1 MNKKILD
8 ILEFDQ
14 IKAQLAQSL
23 STSQGQAEMA
33 NLSPISD
40 KVRIQKWF
48 DELSEFGTIVQEN
61 GPVPLSNTADLTEI
75 LRRIE
80 LDASL
85 ASQEFAK
92 IKKVLRLANETR
104 RFFEQAVNVSFP
116 ILGQTIDKFV
126 DVSYLLGLLQV
137 IDAAGALSDT
147 ASDKLFT
154 LRQNIKKGDAEVKKI
169 LAEILSKSQASLTES
184 IITIRQ
190 GRPVLP
196 VRSDSKNKIPGIVH
210 DMSASGQTFY
220 IEPNRVVQLNND
232 IAQKKIEEKN
242 EVARILRE
250 LAEAIKPHIDDIR
263 QNTWLIG
270 QIDLI
275 NAKYRYQIAQ
285 KATVPQISDHKA
297 IKLYAARHPLIE
309 PKIVVA
315 NDLLFDQ
322 TLETIVITGPN
333 TGGKTITLKTLG
345 VAQLMAQSGL
355 PILADL
361 GSQVGI
367 FTEIFA
373 DIGDEQ
379 SIAQSLSTFSSH
391 MTNIVK
397 ILDQVDA
404 KSLVL
409 FDELGAGTDP
419 KEGAALAISIL
430 DFLKTKHAKT
440 LATTHYPELKAYGVE
455 SVGVENASMAFD
467 LDNFRPTYRLVQGVP
482 GRSNALVISRRLGL
496 PSQILEEAAGFLT
509 EDEHDVNVM
518 IASLEQKNQE
528 MTESARQIKSLEKD
542 NQLLHHDLT
551 RALENFNRDREKE
564 LNKARQEAQD
574 IVKVAVE
581 EADHIL
587 KNLQEKSLLKPHEII
602 DAKHQLGELA
612 PEIVD
617 LSKNKVLKKA
627 KAKRGLKP
635 GVEVLVLSYNQ
646 RGNLVRLAKDGRWE
660 VQMGLITTK
669 LSEDEFEPI
678 EPEETVKKVK
688 TKAVKKTVTSN
699 IKAQLDLRG
708 VRYEE
713 AQKMLDDYMDQ
724 ALLANLHQ
732 ITIVHGIGT
741 GVIRDMV
748 REYLQRSRHVKSYTY
763 APQNAGGSGASIVTL
778 KKRIN

>member
-297 IKLYAARHPLIE
+297 IKLYAARHPLID

-482 GRSNALVISRRLGL
+482 GRSNALEISRRLGL

-602 DAKHQLGELA
+602 DAKHQ
-612 PEIVD
+612 
-617 LSKNKVLKKA
+617 
-627 KAKRGLKP
+627 
-635 GVEVLVLSYNQ
+635 
-646 RGNLVRLAKDGRWE
+646 
-660 VQMGLITTK
+660 
-669 LSEDEFEPI
+669 
-678 EPEETVKKVK
+678 
-688 TKAVKKTVTSN
+688 
-699 IKAQLDLRG
+699 
-708 VRYEE
+708 
-713 AQKMLDDYMDQ
+713 
-724 ALLANLHQ
+724 
-732 ITIVHGIGT
+732 
-741 GVIRDMV
+741 
-748 REYLQRSRHVKSYTY
+748 
-763 APQNAGGSGASIVTL
+763 
-778 KKRIN
+778 

>member
-297 IKLYAARHPLIE
+297 IKLYAARHPLID

-482 GRSNALVISRRLGL
+482 GRSNALEISRRLGL

-528 MTESARQIKSLEKD
+528 MTESARQIKTLEKD

-602 DAKHQLGELA
+602 DAKHQLGKLA

-778 KKRIN
+778 K

>member
-14 IKAQLAQSL
+14 IKAQIARSL
-23 STSQGQAEMA
+23 STSQGQNEMA
-33 NLSPISD
+33 HLSPISD
-40 KVRIQKWF
+40 KARIQKWF

-104 RFFEQAVNVSFP
+104 HFFEQAVNVSFP
-116 ILGQTIDKFV
+116 VLGQTIDKFV
-126 DVSYLLGLLQV
+126 DVAYLLGLLQV
-137 IDAAGALSDT
+137 IDSAGALSDT
-147 ASDKLFT
+147 ASDKLYT

-169 LAEILSKSQASLTES
+169 LAETLSKSQSSLTES

-190 GRPVLP
+190 GRPVLA
-196 VRSDSKNKIPGIVH
+196 VRSDSKNKVPGIVH

-275 NAKYRYQIAQ
+275 NAKYRYQVAQ
-285 KATVPQISDHKA
+285 KATVPLISDHKA
-297 IKLYAARHPLIE
+297 VKLYAARHPLID
-309 PKIVVA
+309 PKVVVA
-315 NDLLFDQ
+315 NDLFFDQ

-345 VAQLMAQSGL
+345 VVQLMAQSGL

-391 MTNIVK
+391 MTNIVS
-397 ILDQVDA
+397 ILGQVDA

-430 DFLKTKHAKT
+430 DFLKSKHVKT

-455 SVGVENASMAFD
+455 SDGVENASMAFD

-482 GRSNALVISRRLGL
+482 GRSNALEISRRLGL
-496 PSQILEEAAGFLT
+496 PTQILAEAAGFLT

-528 MTESARQIKSLEKD
+528 MLESAKQIKVLEKD
-542 NQLLHHDLT
+542 NELLHHDLS
-551 RALENFNRDREKE
+551 RALETFNRDREKE
-564 LNKARQEAQD
+564 LNKAREEAQD

-581 EADHIL
+581 EADNIL

-617 LSKNKVLKKA
+617 LSKNKILKKA

-646 RGNLVRLAKDGRWE
+646 RGNLVRLVKDGRWE

-678 EPEETVKKVK
+678 EPEETVKKTK

-732 ITIVHGIGT
+732 ITIIHGIGT

-778 KKRIN
+778 K

>member
-285 KATVPQISDHKA
+285 KATVPQISHHKA
-297 IKLYAARHPLIE
+297 IKLYAARHPLID

-482 GRSNALVISRRLGL
+482 GRSNALEISRRLGL

-778 KKRIN
+778 K

>member
-646 RGNLVRLAKDGRWE
+646 RGNLVRLAKDGHWE

-778 KKRIN
+778 K

>member
-1 MNKKILD
+1 MNNKILVT
-8 ILEFDQ
+8 LEFDQ
-14 IKAQLAQSL
+14 IKAQVSQSL
-23 STSQGQAEMA
+23 STSQGQAEMQDLA
-33 NLSPISD
+33 PITD
-40 KVRIQKWF
+40 RDRIQKWF
-48 DELSEFGTIVQEN
+48 AELVEFGNIIQEN
-61 GPVPLSNTADLTEI
+61 GPVPLANTADLTEI

-92 IKKVLRLANETR
+92 IKKVLRLVNETR
-104 RFFEQAVNVSFP
+104 RFFEHAVNVSFP
-116 ILGQTIDKFV
+116 VLSQTLDKFV
-126 DVSYLLGLLQV
+126 DVGYLLGLLQI
-137 IDAAGALSDT
+137 IDSAGALADT
-147 ASDKLFT
+147 ASSHLFS
-154 LRQNIKKGDAEVKKI
+154 LRQTIKKSDSDVKKI
-169 LAEILSKSQASLTES
+169 LAEILSKSQDHLTEN

-190 GRPVLP
+190 GRPVLA
-196 VRSDSKNKIPGIVH
+196 VRSDSKNKIPGVVH

-220 IEPNRVVQLNND
+220 IEPNRVVTLNND
-232 IAQKKIEEKN
+232 IAQKRIEEKN

-250 LAEAIKPHIDDIR
+250 LAEAIKPHTPDIR

-275 NAKYRYQIAQ
+275 NAKYRYQLAN
-285 KATVPQISDHKA
+285 KATIPTISDHKA
-297 IKLYAARHPLIE
+297 IKLYDARHPLID
-309 PKIVVA
+309 PKTVVA
-315 NDLLFDQ
+315 NDLFFDQ

-355 PILADL
+355 PILADH

-397 ILDQVDA
+397 ILGQVDH

-430 DFLKTKHAKT
+430 DFLKARHAKT

-455 SVGVENASMAFD
+455 TDGVENASMAFD
-467 LDNFRPTYRLVQGVP
+467 LDNFKPTYRLVQGVP
-482 GRSNALVISRRLGL
+482 GRSNALEISRRLGL
-496 PSQILEEAAGFLT
+496 DSSILAEAAGFLT

-518 IASLEQKNQE
+518 IASLEQKNQDL
-528 MTESARQIKSLEKD
+528 TASVANIRILEKE
-542 NQLLHHDLT
+542 NKLLHQDLSKSVET
-551 RALENFNRDREKE
+551 FKRDREKA
-564 LNKARQEAQD
+564 LNEARQEAQD
-574 IVKVAVE
+574 IVKVAID
-581 EADHIL
+581 EADTIL
-587 KNLQEKSLLKPHEII
+587 KNLQDKSLLKPHEII
-602 DAKHQLGELA
+602 EAKHQLGELA
-612 PEIVD
+612 PELVD

-646 RGNLVRLAKDGRWE
+646 RGNLIRLAKDGRWE

-669 LSEDEFEPI
+669 LSEDEFDPI
-678 EPEETVKKVK
+678 ESEAITKKVK
-688 TKAVKKTVTSN
+688 TKAVKKTVTSH
-699 IKAQLDLRG
+699 IQAQLDLRG
-708 VRYEE
+708 TRFEE
-713 AQKMLDDYMDQ
+713 AQKQLDDYLDQ

-732 ITIVHGIGT
+732 ITVVHGIGT
-741 GVIRDMV
+741 GVIREMV

-763 APQNAGGSGASIVTL
+763 APQNAGGSGATIVTL
-778 KKRIN
+778 K

>member
-33 NLSPISD
+33 NLFPISD
-40 KVRIQKWF
+40 KVRIQRWF

-297 IKLYAARHPLIE
+297 IKLYAARHPLID

-482 GRSNALVISRRLGL
+482 GRSNALEISRRLGL

-646 RGNLVRLAKDGRWE
+646 RGNLVRLAKDGHWE

-778 KKRIN
+778 K

>member
-126 DVSYLLGLLQV
+126 DVSFLLGILQV

-297 IKLYAARHPLIE
+297 IKLYAARHPLID

-482 GRSNALVISRRLGL
+482 GRSNALEISRRLGL

-669 LSEDEFEPI
+669 LSEDEFEPV

-778 KKRIN
+778 K

>member
-1 MNKKILD
+1 MNNKILVT
-8 ILEFDQ
+8 LEFDQ
-14 IKAQLAQSL
+14 IKAQVSQSL
-23 STSQGQAEMA
+23 STSQGQAEMQDLA
-33 NLSPISD
+33 PITD
-40 KVRIQKWF
+40 RDRIQKWF
-48 DELSEFGTIVQEN
+48 AELVEFGNIVQEN
-61 GPVPLSNTADLTEI
+61 GPVPLANTADLTEI

-92 IKKVLRLANETR
+92 IKKVLRLVNETR
-104 RFFEQAVNVSFP
+104 RFFEHAVNVSFP
-116 ILGQTIDKFV
+116 VLSQTLDKFV
-126 DVSYLLGLLQV
+126 DVGYLLGLLQI
-137 IDAAGALSDT
+137 IDSAGALADT
-147 ASDKLFT
+147 ASSHLFS
-154 LRQNIKKGDAEVKKI
+154 LRQTIKKSDSDVKKI
-169 LAEILSKSQASLTES
+169 LAEILSKSQDHLTEN

-190 GRPVLP
+190 GRPVLA
-196 VRSDSKNKIPGIVH
+196 VRSDSKNKIPGVVH

-220 IEPNRVVQLNND
+220 IEPNRVVTLNND
-232 IAQKKIEEKN
+232 IAQKRIEEKN

-250 LAEAIKPHIDDIR
+250 LAEAIKPHTPDIR

-275 NAKYRYQIAQ
+275 NAKYRYQLAN
-285 KATVPQISDHKA
+285 KATIPTVSDHKA
-297 IKLYAARHPLIE
+297 IKLYDARHPLID
-309 PKIVVA
+309 PKTVVA
-315 NDLLFDQ
+315 NDLFFDQ

-355 PILADL
+355 PILADH

-397 ILDQVDA
+397 ILGQVDH

-430 DFLKTKHAKT
+430 DFLKARHAKT

-455 SVGVENASMAFD
+455 TEGVENASMAFD
-467 LDNFRPTYRLVQGVP
+467 LDNFKPTYRLIQGVP
-482 GRSNALVISRRLGL
+482 GRSNALEISRRLGL
-496 PSQILEEAAGFLT
+496 DSFILAEAAGFLT

-518 IASLEQKNQE
+518 IASLEQKNQDL
-528 MTESARQIKSLEKD
+528 TASVTNIRTLEKE
-542 NQLLHHDLT
+542 NKLLHQDLSKSVET
-551 RALENFNRDREKE
+551 FKRDREKA
-564 LNKARQEAQD
+564 LNEARQEAQD
-574 IVKVAVE
+574 IVKVAID
-581 EADHIL
+581 EADTIL
-587 KNLQEKSLLKPHEII
+587 KNLQDKSLLKPHEII
-602 DAKHQLGELA
+602 EAKHQLGELA
-612 PEIVD
+612 PELVD

-646 RGNLVRLAKDGRWE
+646 RGNLIRLAKDGRWE

-669 LSEDEFEPI
+669 LSEDEFDPI
-678 EPEETVKKVK
+678 ESEAITKKVK
-688 TKAVKKTVTSN
+688 TKAVKKTVTSH
-699 IKAQLDLRG
+699 IQAQLDLRG
-708 VRYEE
+708 TRFEE
-713 AQKMLDDYMDQ
+713 AQKQLDDYLDQ

-732 ITIVHGIGT
+732 ITVVHGIGT
-741 GVIRDMV
+741 GVIREMV

-763 APQNAGGSGASIVTL
+763 APQNAGGSGATIVTL
-778 KKRIN
+778 K

>member
-33 NLSPISD
+33 NLFPISD
-40 KVRIQKWF
+40 KVRIQRWF

-297 IKLYAARHPLIE
+297 IKLYAARHPLID

-482 GRSNALVISRRLGL
+482 GRSNALEISRRLGL

-528 MTESARQIKSLEKD
+528 MTESARQIKTLEKD

-699 IKAQLDLRG
+699 IKALLDLRG

-713 AQKMLDDYMDQ
+713 AQKMLDDYIDQ

-778 KKRIN
+778 K

>member
-40 KVRIQKWF
+40 KGRIQKWF

-297 IKLYAARHPLIE
+297 IKLYAARHPLID

-482 GRSNALVISRRLGL
+482 GRSNALEISRRLGL

-778 KKRIN
+778 K

>member
-297 IKLYAARHPLIE
+297 IKLYAARHPLID

-482 GRSNALVISRRLGL
+482 GRSNALEISRRLGL
-496 PSQILEEAAGFLT
+496 PSQILEEGAGFLT

-778 KKRIN
+778 K

>member
-1 MNKKILD
+1 MNNKILVT
-8 ILEFDQ
+8 LEFDQ
-14 IKAQLAQSL
+14 IKAQVSQSL
-23 STSQGQAEMA
+23 STSQGQAEMQDLA
-33 NLSPISD
+33 PITD
-40 KVRIQKWF
+40 RDRIQKWF
-48 DELSEFGTIVQEN
+48 AELVEFGNIIQEN
-61 GPVPLSNTADLTEI
+61 GPVPLANTADLTEI

-92 IKKVLRLANETR
+92 IKKVLRLVNETR
-104 RFFEQAVNVSFP
+104 RFFEHAVNVSFP
-116 ILGQTIDKFV
+116 VLSQTLDKFV
-126 DVSYLLGLLQV
+126 DVGYLLGLLQI
-137 IDAAGALSDT
+137 IDSAGALTDT
-147 ASDKLFT
+147 ASSHLFS
-154 LRQNIKKGDAEVKKI
+154 LRQTIKKSDSDVKKI
-169 LAEILSKSQASLTES
+169 LAEILSKSQDHLTEN

-190 GRPVLP
+190 GRPVLA
-196 VRSDSKNKIPGIVH
+196 VRSDSKNKIPGVVH

-220 IEPNRVVQLNND
+220 IEPNRVVTLNND
-232 IAQKKIEEKN
+232 IAQKRIEEKN

-250 LAEAIKPHIDDIR
+250 LAEAIKPNTPDIR

-275 NAKYRYQIAQ
+275 NAKYRYQLAN
-285 KATVPQISDHKA
+285 KATIPTISDHKA
-297 IKLYAARHPLIE
+297 IKLYDARHPLID
-309 PKIVVA
+309 PKTVVA
-315 NDLLFDQ
+315 NDLFFDQ

-355 PILADL
+355 PILADH

-397 ILDQVDA
+397 ILGQVDH

-430 DFLKTKHAKT
+430 DFLKARHAKT

-455 SVGVENASMAFD
+455 TDGVENASMAFD
-467 LDNFRPTYRLVQGVP
+467 LDNFKPTYRLVQGVP
-482 GRSNALVISRRLGL
+482 GRSNALEISRRLGL
-496 PSQILEEAAGFLT
+496 DSSILAEAAGFLT

-518 IASLEQKNQE
+518 IASLEQKNQDL
-528 MTESARQIKSLEKD
+528 TSSVANIRILEKE
-542 NQLLHHDLT
+542 NKLLHQDLSKSVET
-551 RALENFNRDREKE
+551 FKRDREKA
-564 LNKARQEAQD
+564 LNEARQEAQD
-574 IVKVAVE
+574 IVKVAID
-581 EADHIL
+581 EADTIL
-587 KNLQEKSLLKPHEII
+587 KHLQDKSLLKPHEII
-602 DAKHQLGELA
+602 EAKHQLGELA
-612 PEIVD
+612 PELVD

-646 RGNLVRLAKDGRWE
+646 RGNLIRLAKDGRWE

-669 LSEDEFEPI
+669 LSEDEFDPI
-678 EPEETVKKVK
+678 ESEEITKKVK
-688 TKAVKKTVTSN
+688 TKAVKKTVTSH
-699 IKAQLDLRG
+699 IQAQLDLRG
-708 VRYEE
+708 TRFEE
-713 AQKMLDDYMDQ
+713 AQKQLDDYLDQ

-732 ITIVHGIGT
+732 ITVVHGIGT
-741 GVIRDMV
+741 GVIREMV

-763 APQNAGGSGASIVTL
+763 APQNAGGSGATIVTL
-778 KKRIN
+778 K

>member
-1 MNKKILD
+1 MNNKILVT
-8 ILEFDQ
+8 LEFDQ
-14 IKAQLAQSL
+14 IKAQVSQSL
-23 STSQGQAEMA
+23 STSQGQAEMQDLA
-33 NLSPISD
+33 PITD
-40 KVRIQKWF
+40 RNRIQKWF
-48 DELSEFGTIVQEN
+48 AELVEFGNIVQEN
-61 GPVPLSNTADLTEI
+61 GPVPLANTADLTEI

-92 IKKVLRLANETR
+92 IKKVLRLVNETR
-104 RFFEQAVNVSFP
+104 RFFEHAVNVSFP
-116 ILGQTIDKFV
+116 VLSQTLDKFV
-126 DVSYLLGLLQV
+126 DVGYLLGLLQI
-137 IDAAGALSDT
+137 IDSAGALADT
-147 ASDKLFT
+147 ASSHLFS
-154 LRQNIKKGDAEVKKI
+154 LRQTIKKSDSDVKKI
-169 LAEILSKSQASLTES
+169 LAEILSKSQDHLTEN

-190 GRPVLP
+190 GRPVLA
-196 VRSDSKNKIPGIVH
+196 VRSDSKNKIPGVVH

-220 IEPNRVVQLNND
+220 IEPNRVVTLNND
-232 IAQKKIEEKN
+232 IAQKRIEEKN

-250 LAEAIKPHIDDIR
+250 LAEAIKPHTPDIR

-275 NAKYRYQIAQ
+275 NAKYRYQLAN
-285 KATVPQISDHKA
+285 KATIPTISDHKA
-297 IKLYAARHPLIE
+297 IKLYDARHPLID
-309 PKIVVA
+309 PKTVVA
-315 NDLLFDQ
+315 NDLFFDQ

-333 TGGKTITLKTLG
+333 TGGKTISLKTLG

-355 PILADL
+355 PILADH

-397 ILDQVDA
+397 ILGQVDH

-430 DFLKTKHAKT
+430 DFLKARHAKT

-455 SVGVENASMAFD
+455 TDGVENASMAFD
-467 LDNFRPTYRLVQGVP
+467 LDNFKPTYHLVQGVP
-482 GRSNALVISRRLGL
+482 GRSNALEISRRLGL
-496 PSQILEEAAGFLT
+496 DSSILAEAAGFLT
-509 EDEHDVNVM
+509 EDEHDVNIM
-518 IASLEQKNQE
+518 IASLEQKNQDL
-528 MTESARQIKSLEKD
+528 TASVTNIRTLEKE
-542 NQLLHHDLT
+542 NKLLHQDLSKSVET
-551 RALENFNRDREKE
+551 FKRDREKA
-564 LNKARQEAQD
+564 LNEARQEAQD
-574 IVKVAVE
+574 IVKVAID
-581 EADHIL
+581 EADMIL
-587 KNLQEKSLLKPHEII
+587 KNLQDKSLLKPHEII
-602 DAKHQLGELA
+602 EAKHQLGELA
-612 PEIVD
+612 PELVD

-646 RGNLVRLAKDGRWE
+646 RGNLIRLAKDGRWE

-669 LSEDEFEPI
+669 LSEDEFDPI
-678 EPEETVKKVK
+678 ESEEITKKVK
-688 TKAVKKTVTSN
+688 TKAVKKTVTSH
-699 IKAQLDLRG
+699 IQAQLDLRG
-708 VRYEE
+708 TRFEE
-713 AQKMLDDYMDQ
+713 AQKQLDDYLDQ

-732 ITIVHGIGT
+732 ITVVHGIGT
-741 GVIRDMV
+741 GVIREMV

-763 APQNAGGSGASIVTL
+763 APQNAGGSGSTIVSL
-778 KKRIN
+778 K

>member
-297 IKLYAARHPLIE
+297 IKLYAARHPLID

-355 PILADL
+355 PILADP

-367 FTEIFA
+367 FSEIFA
-373 DIGDEQ
+373 DIGGEQ

-419 KEGAALAISIL
+419 KEGAALAI
-430 DFLKTKHAKT
+430 
-440 LATTHYPELKAYGVE
+440 
-455 SVGVENASMAFD
+455 
-467 LDNFRPTYRLVQGVP
+467 
-482 GRSNALVISRRLGL
+482 
-496 PSQILEEAAGFLT
+496 
-509 EDEHDVNVM
+509 
-518 IASLEQKNQE
+518 
-528 MTESARQIKSLEKD
+528 
-542 NQLLHHDLT
+542 
-551 RALENFNRDREKE
+551 
-564 LNKARQEAQD
+564 
-574 IVKVAVE
+574 
-581 EADHIL
+581 
-587 KNLQEKSLLKPHEII
+587 
-602 DAKHQLGELA
+602 
-612 PEIVD
+612 
-617 LSKNKVLKKA
+617 
-627 KAKRGLKP
+627 
-635 GVEVLVLSYNQ
+635 
-646 RGNLVRLAKDGRWE
+646 
-660 VQMGLITTK
+660 
-669 LSEDEFEPI
+669 
-678 EPEETVKKVK
+678 
-688 TKAVKKTVTSN
+688 
-699 IKAQLDLRG
+699 
-708 VRYEE
+708 
-713 AQKMLDDYMDQ
+713 
-724 ALLANLHQ
+724 
-732 ITIVHGIGT
+732 
-741 GVIRDMV
+741 
-748 REYLQRSRHVKSYTY
+748 
-763 APQNAGGSGASIVTL
+763 
-778 KKRIN
+778 

>member
-297 IKLYAARHPLIE
+297 IKLYAARHPLID

-482 GRSNALVISRRLGL
+482 GRSNALEISRRLGL

-518 IASLEQKNQE
+518 IA
-528 MTESARQIKSLEKD
+528 
-542 NQLLHHDLT
+542 
-551 RALENFNRDREKE
+551 
-564 LNKARQEAQD
+564 
-574 IVKVAVE
+574 
-581 EADHIL
+581 
-587 KNLQEKSLLKPHEII
+587 
-602 DAKHQLGELA
+602 
-612 PEIVD
+612 
-617 LSKNKVLKKA
+617 
-627 KAKRGLKP
+627 
-635 GVEVLVLSYNQ
+635 
-646 RGNLVRLAKDGRWE
+646 
-660 VQMGLITTK
+660 
-669 LSEDEFEPI
+669 
-678 EPEETVKKVK
+678 
-688 TKAVKKTVTSN
+688 
-699 IKAQLDLRG
+699 
-708 VRYEE
+708 
-713 AQKMLDDYMDQ
+713 
-724 ALLANLHQ
+724 
-732 ITIVHGIGT
+732 
-741 GVIRDMV
+741 
-748 REYLQRSRHVKSYTY
+748 
-763 APQNAGGSGASIVTL
+763 
-778 KKRIN
+778 

>member
-14 IKAQLAQSL
+14 IKAQIAQSL
-23 STSQGQAEMA
+23 STSQGQNEMA
-33 NLSPISD
+33 RLSPISD
-40 KVRIQKWF
+40 KARIQKWF
-48 DELSEFGTIVQEN
+48 DELSEFGAIVQEN

-126 DVSYLLGLLQV
+126 DVSYLLGILQV

-297 IKLYAARHPLIE
+297 IKLYAARHPLID

-482 GRSNALVISRRLGL
+482 GRSNALEISRRLGL

-646 RGNLVRLAKDGRWE
+646 RGNLIRLAKDGRWE

-678 EPEETVKKVK
+678 EPEETVKKTK

-748 REYLQRSRHVKSYTY
+748 REYLQRSRHVKSYSY

-778 KKRIN
+778 K

>member
-297 IKLYAARHPLIE
+297 IKLYAARHPLID

-669 LSEDEFEPI
+669 LSEDEFEPV

-778 KKRIN
+778 K

>member
-250 LAEAIKPHIDDIR
+250 LAEAIKPHIYDIR

-297 IKLYAARHPLIE
+297 IKLYAARHPLID

-482 GRSNALVISRRLGL
+482 GRSNALEISRRLGL
-496 PSQILEEAAGFLT
+496 PSQVLEEAAGFLT

-518 IASLEQKNQE
+518 IASLEQKNQD
-528 MTESARQIKSLEKD
+528 MTESARQIKTLEKD

-778 KKRIN
+778 K

>member
-297 IKLYAARHPLIE
+297 IKLYAARHPLID

-509 EDEHDVNVM
+509 EDEHDVKVM

-669 LSEDEFEPI
+669 LSEDEFEPV

-778 KKRIN
+778 K

>member
-126 DVSYLLGLLQV
+126 DVSYLLGILQV

-297 IKLYAARHPLIE
+297 IKLYAARHPLID

-482 GRSNALVISRRLGL
+482 GRSNALEISRRLGL

-646 RGNLVRLAKDGRWE
+646 RGNLVRLAKDGHWE

-778 KKRIN
+778 K

>member
-1 MNKKILD
+1 MNNKILVT
-8 ILEFDQ
+8 LEFDQ
-14 IKAQLAQSL
+14 IKAQVSQSL
-23 STSQGQAEMA
+23 STSQGQAEMQDLA
-33 NLSPISD
+33 PITD
-40 KVRIQKWF
+40 RDRIQKWF
-48 DELSEFGTIVQEN
+48 AELVEFGNIVQEN
-61 GPVPLSNTADLTEI
+61 GPVPLANTADLTEI

-92 IKKVLRLANETR
+92 IKKVLRLVNETR
-104 RFFEQAVNVSFP
+104 RFFEHAVNVSFP
-116 ILGQTIDKFV
+116 VLSQTLDKFV
-126 DVSYLLGLLQV
+126 DVRYLLGLLQI
-137 IDAAGALSDT
+137 IDSAGALADT
-147 ASDKLFT
+147 ASSHLFS
-154 LRQNIKKGDAEVKKI
+154 LRQTIKKSDSDVKKI
-169 LAEILSKSQASLTES
+169 LAEILSKSQDHLTEN

-190 GRPVLP
+190 GRPVLA
-196 VRSDSKNKIPGIVH
+196 VRSDSKNKIPGVVH

-220 IEPNRVVQLNND
+220 IEPNRVVTLNND
-232 IAQKKIEEKN
+232 IAQKRIEEKN

-250 LAEAIKPHIDDIR
+250 LAEGIKPHTPDIR

-275 NAKYRYQIAQ
+275 NAKYRYQLAN
-285 KATVPQISDHKA
+285 KATIPTVSDHKA
-297 IKLYAARHPLIE
+297 IKLYDARHPLID
-309 PKIVVA
+309 PKTVVA
-315 NDLLFDQ
+315 NDLFFDQ

-355 PILADL
+355 PILADH

-397 ILDQVDA
+397 ILGQVDH

-430 DFLKTKHAKT
+430 DFLKARHAKT

-455 SVGVENASMAFD
+455 TEGVENASMAFD
-467 LDNFRPTYRLVQGVP
+467 LDNFKPTYRLIQGVP
-482 GRSNALVISRRLGL
+482 GRSNALEISRRLGL
-496 PSQILEEAAGFLT
+496 DSFILAEAAGFLT

-518 IASLEQKNQE
+518 IASLEQKNQDL
-528 MTESARQIKSLEKD
+528 TASVTNIRTLEKE
-542 NQLLHHDLT
+542 NKLLHQDLSKSVET
-551 RALENFNRDREKE
+551 FKRDREKA
-564 LNKARQEAQD
+564 LNEARQEAQD
-574 IVKVAVE
+574 IVKVAID
-581 EADHIL
+581 EADTIL
-587 KNLQEKSLLKPHEII
+587 KNLQDKSLLKPHEII
-602 DAKHQLGELA
+602 EAKHQLGELA
-612 PEIVD
+612 PELVD

-646 RGNLVRLAKDGRWE
+646 RGNLIRLAKDGRWE

-669 LSEDEFEPI
+669 LSEDEFDPI
-678 EPEETVKKVK
+678 ESEEITKKVK
-688 TKAVKKTVTSN
+688 TKAVKKTVTSH
-699 IKAQLDLRG
+699 IQAQLDLRG
-708 VRYEE
+708 TRFEE
-713 AQKMLDDYMDQ
+713 AQKQLDDYLDQ

-732 ITIVHGIGT
+732 ITVVHGIGT
-741 GVIRDMV
+741 GVIREMV

-763 APQNAGGSGASIVTL
+763 APQNAGGSGATIVTL
-778 KKRIN
+778 K

>member
-14 IKAQLAQSL
+14 IKAQIAQSL
-23 STSQGQAEMA
+23 STSQGQNEMA
-33 NLSPISD
+33 RLSPISD
-40 KVRIQKWF
+40 KARIQKWF
-48 DELSEFGTIVQEN
+48 DELSEFGAIVQEN

-116 ILGQTIDKFV
+116 VLGQTIDKFV
-126 DVSYLLGLLQV
+126 DVAYLLGLLQV
-137 IDAAGALSDT
+137 IDSAGALSDT
-147 ASDKLFT
+147 ASDKLYT

-169 LAEILSKSQASLTES
+169 LAEILSKSQSSLTES

-190 GRPVLP
+190 GRPVLA

-275 NAKYRYQIAQ
+275 NAKYRYQVAQ
-285 KATVPQISDHKA
+285 KATVPLISDHKA
-297 IKLYAARHPLIE
+297 IKLYVARHPLID
-309 PKIVVA
+309 PKVVVA
-315 NDLLFDQ
+315 NDLFFDQ

-430 DFLKTKHAKT
+430 DFLKSKHAKT

-455 SVGVENASMAFD
+455 SDGVENASMAFD

-482 GRSNALVISRRLGL
+482 GRSNALEISRRLGL
-496 PSQILEEAAGFLT
+496 PTQILEEAAGFLT

-528 MTESARQIKSLEKD
+528 MTESAKQIKALEKD
-542 NQLLHHDLT
+542 NELLHHDLS
-551 RALENFNRDREKE
+551 RALETFNRDREKE

-581 EADHIL
+581 EADNIL

-646 RGNLVRLAKDGRWE
+646 RGNLIRLAKDGRWE

-678 EPEETVKKVK
+678 EPEETVKKTK

-713 AQKMLDDYMDQ
+713 AQKMLDDCMDQ

-748 REYLQRSRHVKSYTY
+748 REYLQRSRHVKSYSY

-778 KKRIN
+778 K

>member
-482 GRSNALVISRRLGL
+482 GRSNALEISRRLGL

-528 MTESARQIKSLEKD
+528 MTESARQIKTLEKD

-778 KKRIN
+778 K

>member
-116 ILGQTIDKFV
+116 ILGQTIDKFI
-126 DVSYLLGLLQV
+126 DVSYLLGILQV

-169 LAEILSKSQASLTES
+169 LAEILSKSQSSLTES

-297 IKLYAARHPLIE
+297 IKLYAARHPLID

-430 DFLKTKHAKT
+430 DFLKAKHAKT

-482 GRSNALVISRRLGL
+482 GRSNALEISRRLGL

-528 MTESARQIKSLEKD
+528 MTESARQIKTLEKD

-778 KKRIN
+778 K

>member
-210 DMSASGQTFY
+210 DMSAPGQTFY

-297 IKLYAARHPLIE
+297 IKLYAARHPLID

-482 GRSNALVISRRLGL
+482 GRSNALEISRRLGL

-778 KKRIN
+778 K

>member
-297 IKLYAARHPLIE
+297 IKLYAARHPLID

-482 GRSNALVISRRLGL
+482 GRSNALEISRRLGL

-669 LSEDEFEPI
+669 LSEDEFEPV

-778 KKRIN
+778 K

>member
-147 ASDKLFT
+147 ASDKLYT

-297 IKLYAARHPLIE
+297 IKLYAARHPLID

-482 GRSNALVISRRLGL
+482 GRSNALEISRRLGL

-528 MTESARQIKSLEKD
+528 MTESARQIKTLEKD

-778 KKRIN
+778 K

>member
-126 DVSYLLGLLQV
+126 DVSYLLGILQV

-147 ASDKLFT
+147 ASDKLYT

-297 IKLYAARHPLIE
+297 IKLYAARHPLID

-482 GRSNALVISRRLGL
+482 GRSNALEISRRLGL

-518 IASLEQKNQE
+518 IASLEQKNQD
-528 MTESARQIKSLEKD
+528 MTESARQIKTLEKD

-778 KKRIN
+778 K

>member
-297 IKLYAARHPLIE
+297 IKLYAARHPLID

-430 DFLKTKHAKT
+430 DFLKAKHAKT

-482 GRSNALVISRRLGL
+482 GRSNALEISRRLGL

-528 MTESARQIKSLEKD
+528 MTESARQIKTLEKD

-778 KKRIN
+778 K

>member
-14 IKAQLAQSL
+14 IKAQIAQSL
-23 STSQGQAEMA
+23 STSQGQNEMA
-33 NLSPISD
+33 RLSPISD
-40 KVRIQKWF
+40 KARIQKWF
-48 DELSEFGTIVQEN
+48 DELSEFGAIVQEN

-116 ILGQTIDKFV
+116 VLGQTIDKFV
-126 DVSYLLGLLQV
+126 DVAYLLGLLQV
-137 IDAAGALSDT
+137 IDSAGALSDT
-147 ASDKLFT
+147 ASDKLYT

-169 LAEILSKSQASLTES
+169 LAEILSKSQSSLTES

-190 GRPVLP
+190 GRPVLA

-275 NAKYRYQIAQ
+275 NAKYRYQVAQ
-285 KATVPQISDHKA
+285 KATVPLISDHKA
-297 IKLYAARHPLIE
+297 IKLYAARHPLID
-309 PKIVVA
+309 PKVVVA
-315 NDLLFDQ
+315 NDLFFDQ

-430 DFLKTKHAKT
+430 DFLKSKHAKT

-455 SVGVENASMAFD
+455 SDGVENASMAFD

-482 GRSNALVISRRLGL
+482 GRSNALEISRRLGL
-496 PSQILEEAAGFLT
+496 PTQILEKAAGFLT

-528 MTESARQIKSLEKD
+528 MTESAKQIKALEKD
-542 NQLLHHDLT
+542 NELLHHDLS
-551 RALENFNRDREKE
+551 RALETFNRDREKE

-581 EADHIL
+581 EADNIL

-646 RGNLVRLAKDGRWE
+646 RGNLIRLAKDGRWE

-678 EPEETVKKVK
+678 EPEETVKKTK

-713 AQKMLDDYMDQ
+713 AQKMLDDCMDQ

-748 REYLQRSRHVKSYTY
+748 REYLQRSRHVKSYSY

-778 KKRIN
+778 K

>member
-126 DVSYLLGLLQV
+126 DVSYLLGILQV

-297 IKLYAARHPLIE
+297 IKLYAARHPLID

-482 GRSNALVISRRLGL
+482 GRSNALEISRRLGL

-528 MTESARQIKSLEKD
+528 MTESARQIKTLEKD

-669 LSEDEFEPI
+669 LSEDEFEPV

-778 KKRIN
+778 K

>member
-23 STSQGQAEMA
+23 STSQGQAQMA
-33 NLSPISD
+33 HLSPISD

-116 ILGQTIDKFV
+116 VLGQTIDKFV

-137 IDAAGALSDT
+137 IDTAGALSDT
-147 ASDKLFT
+147 ASDKLYT

-169 LAEILSKSQASLTES
+169 LADILSKSQSSLTES

-190 GRPVLP
+190 GRPVLA
-196 VRSDSKNKIPGIVH
+196 VRSDSKNKVPGIVH

-275 NAKYRYQIAQ
+275 NAKYRYQVAQ
-285 KATVPQISDHKA
+285 KASVPLISDHKA
-297 IKLYAARHPLIE
+297 IKLYAARHPLID
-309 PKIVVA
+309 PKVVVA
-315 NDLLFDQ
+315 NDLFFDQ

-391 MTNIVK
+391 MTNIVN
-397 ILDQVDA
+397 ILGQVDA

-430 DFLKTKHAKT
+430 DFLKAKHAKT

-455 SVGVENASMAFD
+455 SDGVENASMAFD

-482 GRSNALVISRRLGL
+482 GRSNALEISRRLGL
-496 PSQILEEAAGFLT
+496 PAQILTEAAGFLT

-528 MTESARQIKSLEKD
+528 MTESARQIKVLEKD
-542 NQLLHHDLT
+542 NEFLHHDLS
-551 RALENFNRDREKE
+551 RALETFNRDREKE

-581 EADHIL
+581 EADNIL

-778 KKRIN
+778 K

>member
-297 IKLYAARHPLIE
+297 IKLYAARHPLID

-482 GRSNALVISRRLGL
+482 GRSNALEISRRLGL

-551 RALENFNRDREKE
+551 RALENFNR
-564 LNKARQEAQD
+564 
-574 IVKVAVE
+574 
-581 EADHIL
+581 
-587 KNLQEKSLLKPHEII
+587 
-602 DAKHQLGELA
+602 
-612 PEIVD
+612 
-617 LSKNKVLKKA
+617 
-627 KAKRGLKP
+627 
-635 GVEVLVLSYNQ
+635 
-646 RGNLVRLAKDGRWE
+646 
-660 VQMGLITTK
+660 
-669 LSEDEFEPI
+669 
-678 EPEETVKKVK
+678 
-688 TKAVKKTVTSN
+688 
-699 IKAQLDLRG
+699 
-708 VRYEE
+708 
-713 AQKMLDDYMDQ
+713 
-724 ALLANLHQ
+724 
-732 ITIVHGIGT
+732 
-741 GVIRDMV
+741 
-748 REYLQRSRHVKSYTY
+748 
-763 APQNAGGSGASIVTL
+763 
-778 KKRIN
+778 

>member
-147 ASDKLFT
+147 ASDKLYT

-250 LAEAIKPHIDDIR
+250 LAEAIKTHIDDIR

-297 IKLYAARHPLIE
+297 IKLYAARHPLID

-482 GRSNALVISRRLGL
+482 GRSNALEISRRLGL

-778 KKRIN
+778 K

>member
-1 MNKKILD
+1 MMNKKILD

-147 ASDKLFT
+147 ASDKLYT

-297 IKLYAARHPLIE
+297 IKLYAARHPLID

-430 DFLKTKHAKT
+430 DFLKAKHAKT

-482 GRSNALVISRRLGL
+482 GRSNALEISRRLGL

-528 MTESARQIKSLEKD
+528 MTESARQIKTLEKD

-778 KKRIN
+778 K

>member
-297 IKLYAARHPLIE
+297 IKLYAARHPLID

-482 GRSNALVISRRLGL
+482 GRSNALEISRRLGL

-509 EDEHDVNVM
+509 EDEHYVNVM

-778 KKRIN
+778 K

>member
-297 IKLYAARHPLIE
+297 IKLYAARHPLID

-482 GRSNALVISRRLGL
+482 GRSNALEISRRLGL

-528 MTESARQIKSLEKD
+528 MTESARQIKTLEKD

-678 EPEETVKKVK
+678 EPEETVKKTK

-778 KKRIN
+778 K